1 MSNYLLELTAV
12 HIALMLGYWFFLRK
26 ERQYSTLRFYL
37 LATTLLALVIPL
49 LKLPKLFGS
58 SKPIYVAP
66 TAAIQ
71 LEGVTIAPAAD
82 ETIWNSDLLIW
93 GYLAITIFFLLKL
106 VGSIF
111 HILYLERNSSYERFN
126 NLYIRKTRNVEGSF
140 TFFGWIFLNGKISP
154 DQPDYAVILKHE
166 QAHSTL
172 GHTYDILFL
181 ELFKV
186 CFWWLPTSWLTIQ
199 EIKKIHEYQADA
211 YALKSYSLDQYSSI

>member
-58 SKPIYVAP
+58 SKPIDVAP

-106 VGSIF
+106 VGLSLI
-111 HILYLERNSSYERFN
+111 HI
-126 NLYIRKTRNVEGSF
+126 
-140 TFFGWIFLNGKISP
+140 
-154 DQPDYAVILKHE
+154 
-166 QAHSTL
+166 
-172 GHTYDILFL
+172 
-181 ELFKV
+181 
-186 CFWWLPTSWLTIQ
+186 
-199 EIKKIHEYQADA
+199 
-211 YALKSYSLDQYSSI
+211 